1 MEYFMARR
9 PRRNHSNDFKAK
21 VALAAI
27 KAEKTLAELSS
38 EFDVHQNQI
47 IDWKNQLISASSQ
60 AFDQSKAPSEP
71 PIDLK
76 KLHAKIGEQALE
88 IDFFRR
94 CVEETGPLQPQK
106 LIDHSLQISVSKQAK
121 LLKVSRGCYYY
132 RPKPVSSSDLKLMR
146 CIDELHMQYPFAG
159 SRMMRD
165 LLNRQG
171 HHIGRRH
178 TRTLMKKMGIQA
190 LYCKPNLSRANQAHR
205 KYLYLLKG
213 LAIQR
218 SNQVWST
225 DITYIPM
232 AKGFVYLCAV
242 IIDWHSRKVL
252 AHRVSISMEVTFCI
266 ETLNEAIEKYGR
278 PEIFNTDQGSQF
290 TSDAF
295 IDVLK
300 SNGIQI
306 SMDGKGRWVDNV
318 MVERLWR
325 SVKYEEVYLKAYSNV
340 LDAKKQLN
348 AYFEFYN
355 LKRPHSSLDKMTPDE
370 FYYDQL
376 PQQNKVA

>member
-1 MEYFMARR
+1 MTRR

-27 KAEKTLAELSS
+27 KAEKTLAELSA

-60 AFDQSKAPSEP
+60 AFDQSKAPTEP
-71 PIDLK
+71 PTDLK

-94 CVEETGPLQPQK
+94 CVEETGSLQPQK
-106 LIDHSLQISVSKQAK
+106 LIDDSLQISVSKQAK

-132 RPKPVSSSDLKLMR
+132 PPKPVSESDLKLMR
-146 CIDELHMQYPFAG
+146 CMDELHMQYPFAG

-178 TRTLMKKMGIQA
+178 TRTLMKKMGINA
-190 LYCKPNLSRANQAHR
+190 LYRKPNLSQANQAHR
-205 KYLYLLKG
+205 KYPYLLKG

-218 SNQVWST
+218 SNQVWCT

-242 IIDWHSRKVL
+242 IDWHSRKVL
-252 AHRVSISMEVTFCI
+252 AHRVSISMEVDFCI
-266 ETLNEAIEKYGR
+266 SALNEAIEKYGS

-306 SMDGKGRWVDNV
+306 SMDGKGRWIDNV

-325 SVKYEEVYLKAYSNV
+325 SVKYEEVYLKAYSSV
-340 LDAKKQLN
+340 TDAKKQLS

>member
-1 MEYFMARR
+1 M
-9 PRRNHSNDFKAK
+9 
-21 VALAAI
+21 
-27 KAEKTLAELSS
+27 
-38 EFDVHQNQI
+38 
-47 IDWKNQLISASSQ
+47 SA
-60 AFDQSKAPSEP
+60 
-71 PIDLK
+71 
-76 KLHAKIGEQALE
+76 
-88 IDFFRR
+88 
-94 CVEETGPLQPQK
+94 
-106 LIDHSLQISVSKQAK
+106 
-121 LLKVSRGCYYY
+121 
-132 RPKPVSSSDLKLMR
+132 SDLKLMR
-146 CIDELHMQYPFAG
+146 CMDELHMQYPFAG

-178 TRTLMKKMGIQA
+178 TRTLMKKMGINA
-190 LYCKPNLSRANQAHR
+190 LYCKPNLSQANQAHR
-205 KYLYLLKG
+205 KYPYLLKG

-242 IIDWHSRKVL
+242 IDWHSRKVL

-278 PEIFNTDQGSQF
+278 PEVFNTDQGSQF

-295 IDVLK
+295 IEVLK
-300 SNGIQI
+300 SNDIQI

>member
-1 MEYFMARR
+1 M
-9 PRRNHSNDFKAK
+9 
-21 VALAAI
+21 
-27 KAEKTLAELSS
+27 
-38 EFDVHQNQI
+38 
-47 IDWKNQLISASSQ
+47 
-60 AFDQSKAPSEP
+60 
-71 PIDLK
+71 
-76 KLHAKIGEQALE
+76 
-88 IDFFRR
+88 
-94 CVEETGPLQPQK
+94 
-106 LIDHSLQISVSKQAK
+106 
-121 LLKVSRGCYYY
+121 
-132 RPKPVSSSDLKLMR
+132 
-146 CIDELHMQYPFAG
+146 DELHMQYPFAG

-190 LYCKPNLSRANQAHR
+190 LYCKPNLSQANQAHR
-205 KYLYLLKG
+205 KYPYLLKG

-242 IIDWHSRKVL
+242 IDWHSRKVL

-318 MVERLWR
+318 LSHADQVTDFIAIIQQDEQFNLSTLAIGAGLLVVTWDH
-325 SVKYEEVYLKAYSNV
+325 E
-340 LDAKKQLN
+340 KQ
-348 AYFEFYN
+348 
-355 LKRPHSSLDKMTPDE
+355 SG
-370 FYYDQL
+370 
-376 PQQNKVA
+376 

>member
-1 MEYFMARR
+1 MRHPNCSARGVISFIKIPFFPSGVR
-9 PRRNHSNDFKAK
+9 KKVRELASPVSNIPKIC
-21 VALAAI
+21 L
-27 KAEKTLAELSS
+27 
-38 EFDVHQNQI
+38 
-47 IDWKNQLISASSQ
+47 ASSVRRM
-60 AFDQSKAPSEP
+60 PRV
-71 PIDLK
+71 
-76 KLHAKIGEQALE
+76 IG
-88 IDFFRR
+88 D
-94 CVEETGPLQPQK
+94 
-106 LIDHSLQISVSKQAK
+106 
-121 LLKVSRGCYYY
+121 
-132 RPKPVSSSDLKLMR
+132 
-146 CIDELHMQYPFAG
+146 G
-159 SRMMRD
+159 SH
-165 LLNRQG
+165 L
-171 HHIGRRH
+171 
-178 TRTLMKKMGIQA
+178 KKMGINA
-190 LYCKPNLSRANQAHR
+190 LYCKPNLSQANQAHR
-205 KYLYLLKG
+205 KYPYLLKG

-242 IIDWHSRKVL
+242 IDWHSRKVL

>member
-88 IDFFRR
+88 IGFFRR

-190 LYCKPNLSRANQAHR
+190 LYCKPNLSQANQAHR
-205 KYLYLLKG
+205 KYPYLLKG

-242 IIDWHSRKVL
+242 IDWHSRKVL
-252 AHRVSISMEVTFCI
+252 AHRVSISMEMDFCI
-266 ETLNEAIEKYGR
+266 SALNEAIEKYGS
-278 PEIFNTDQGSQF
+278 PEILNTDQGSQF

-325 SVKYEEVYLKAYSNV
+325 SVKYEEVYLKAYSSV
-340 LDAKKQLN
+340 TDAKKQLS

-355 LKRPHSSLDKMTPDE
+355 LKRPHSSLDKMTPNE

>member
-1 MEYFMARR
+1 MARR

-27 KAEKTLAELSS
+27 KAEKTLAELSA

-60 AFDQSKAPSEP
+60 AFDQSKAPTEP

-88 IDFFRR
+88 IDFLGR

-106 LIDHSLQISVSKQAK
+106 LIDDSLQISVSKQAQ

-132 RPKPVSSSDLKLMR
+132 RPKPVSASDLKLMR
-146 CIDELHMQYPFAG
+146 CMDELHMQYPFAG

-178 TRTLMKKMGIQA
+178 TRTLMKKMGINA
-190 LYCKPNLSRANQAHR
+190 LYCKPNLSQANQAHR
-205 KYLYLLKG
+205 KYPYLLKG

-242 IIDWHSRKVL
+242 IDWHSRKVL

-370 FYYDQL
+370 FGF
-376 PQQNKVA
+376 VAQRFKR

>member
-1 MEYFMARR
+1 MARR

-190 LYCKPNLSRANQAHR
+190 LYCKPNLSQANQAHR
-205 KYLYLLKG
+205 KYPYLLKG

-242 IIDWHSRKVL
+242 IDWHSRKVL
-252 AHRVSISMEVTFCI
+252 AHRVSISMEVDFCI
-266 ETLNEAIEKYGR
+266 SALNEAIEKYGS
-278 PEIFNTDQGSQF
+278 PEILNTDQGSQF

-325 SVKYEEVYLKAYSNV
+325 SVKYEEVYLKAYSSV
-340 LDAKKQLN
+340 TDAKKQLS

-355 LKRPHSSLDKMTPDE
+355 LKRPHSSLDKMTPNE

>member
-1 MEYFMARR
+1 
-9 PRRNHSNDFKAK
+9 
-21 VALAAI
+21 
-27 KAEKTLAELSS
+27 
-38 EFDVHQNQI
+38 
-47 IDWKNQLISASSQ
+47 
-60 AFDQSKAPSEP
+60 
-71 PIDLK
+71 
-76 KLHAKIGEQALE
+76 
-88 IDFFRR
+88 
-94 CVEETGPLQPQK
+94 
-106 LIDHSLQISVSKQAK
+106 
-121 LLKVSRGCYYY
+121 
-132 RPKPVSSSDLKLMR
+132 MR

-190 LYCKPNLSRANQAHR
+190 LYCKPNLSQANQAHR
-205 KYLYLLKG
+205 KYPYLLKG
-213 LAIQR
+213 LAILR

-242 IIDWHSRKVL
+242 IDWHSRKVL
-252 AHRVSISMEVTFCI
+252 AHRVSISMEVDFCI
-266 ETLNEAIEKYGR
+266 SALNEAIEKYGS

-306 SMDGKGRWVDNV
+306 SMDGK
-318 MVERLWR
+318 
-325 SVKYEEVYLKAYSNV
+325 YEEVYLKAYSSV
-340 LDAKKQLN
+340 TDAKKQLS

-355 LKRPHSSLDKMTPDE
+355 LKRPHSSLDKLTPNE

>member
-1 MEYFMARR
+1 MTRR

-27 KAEKTLAELSS
+27 KAEKTLAELSA

-60 AFDQSKAPSEP
+60 AFDQSKAPTEP

-88 IDFFRR
+88 IDFLEG
-94 CVEETGPLQPQK
+94 VLNKPGPLQPQK
-106 LIDHSLQISVSKQAK
+106 LIDDSLQISVSKQAK

-132 RPKPVSSSDLKLMR
+132 RPKPVSESDLKLMR
-146 CIDELHMQYPFAG
+146 CMDELHMQYPFAG

-178 TRTLMKKMGIQA
+178 TRTLMKKMGINA
-190 LYCKPNLSRANQAHR
+190 LYRKPNLSQANQAHR
-205 KYLYLLKG
+205 KYPYLLKG

-242 IIDWHSRKVL
+242 IDWHSRKVL
-252 AHRVSISMEVTFCI
+252 AHRVSISMEVDFCI
-266 ETLNEAIEKYGR
+266 SALNEAIEKYGS

-306 SMDGKGRWVDNV
+306 SMDGKGRWIDNV

-325 SVKYEEVYLKAYSNV
+325 SVKYEEVYLKAYSSV
-340 LDAKKQLN
+340 TDAKKQLS

>member
-1 MEYFMARR
+1 
-9 PRRNHSNDFKAK
+9 
-21 VALAAI
+21 
-27 KAEKTLAELSS
+27 
-38 EFDVHQNQI
+38 
-47 IDWKNQLISASSQ
+47 
-60 AFDQSKAPSEP
+60 
-71 PIDLK
+71 
-76 KLHAKIGEQALE
+76 
-88 IDFFRR
+88 
-94 CVEETGPLQPQK
+94 
-106 LIDHSLQISVSKQAK
+106 
-121 LLKVSRGCYYY
+121 
-132 RPKPVSSSDLKLMR
+132 
-146 CIDELHMQYPFAG
+146 MQYPFAG

-178 TRTLMKKMGIQA
+178 TRTLMKKMGINA
-190 LYCKPNLSRANQAHR
+190 LYCKPNLSQANQAHR
-205 KYLYLLKG
+205 KYPYLLKG

-242 IIDWHSRKVL
+242 IDWHSRKVL

-278 PEIFNTDQGSQF
+278 PEIFNTDQGS
-290 TSDAF
+290 
-295 IDVLK
+295 
-300 SNGIQI
+300 QI

>member
-88 IDFFRR
+88 IKFFRR

-190 LYCKPNLSRANQAHR
+190 LYCKPNLSQANQAHR
-205 KYLYLLKG
+205 KYPYLLKG

-242 IIDWHSRKVL
+242 IDWHSRKVL
-252 AHRVSISMEVTFCI
+252 AHRVSISMEVDFCI
-266 ETLNEAIEKYGR
+266 SALNEAIEKYGS
-278 PEIFNTDQGSQF
+278 PEILNTDQGSQF

-325 SVKYEEVYLKAYSNV
+325 SVKYEEVYLKAYSSV
-340 LDAKKQLN
+340 TDAKKQLS